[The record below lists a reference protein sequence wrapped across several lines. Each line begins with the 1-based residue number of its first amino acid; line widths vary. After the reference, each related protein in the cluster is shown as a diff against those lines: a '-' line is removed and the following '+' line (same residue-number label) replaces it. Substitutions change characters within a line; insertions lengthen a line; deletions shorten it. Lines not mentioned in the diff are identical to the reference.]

1 MAQSVQV
8 QVASTTPKAIRGIK
22 LVSRKIKGKAYRVMR
37 GYQSGDRY
45 DFIRGHKITHAY
57 ADWA

>member
-1 MAQSVQV
+1 MAQSVQA
-8 QVASTTPKAIRGIK
+8 QVASTIRGMK
-22 LVSRKIKGKAYRVMR
+22 LVSRKLKGNFYRVMR

-45 DFIRGHKITHAY
+45 DFIRGHKIAHAY